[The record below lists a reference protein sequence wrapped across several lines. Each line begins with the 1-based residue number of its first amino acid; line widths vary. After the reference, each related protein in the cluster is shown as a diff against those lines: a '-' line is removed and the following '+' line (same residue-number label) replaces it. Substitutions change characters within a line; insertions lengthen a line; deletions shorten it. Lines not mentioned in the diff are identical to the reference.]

1 MKKDSSRRS
10 NLLLME
16 IILSVLFFSFASAV
30 CLQMFVRAS
39 LLGRE
44 TRELHM
50 AVRYVSSA
58 AELFSRPEHA
68 MGHLQELYP
77 QARIDGEEALIWFDE
92 DYSPCAREEAAYCME
107 ISTSSQDEHTTFWS
121 VTLYGGE
128 QEQEIYQLEGSAYR
142 QLTLPDRQQEGR

>member
-1 MKKDSSRRS
+1 MKNHSSRRS

-44 TRELHM
+44 TKELDM

-58 AELFSRPEHA
+58 AELFSHPEHA
-68 MGHLQELYP
+68 VEHIQTLYP
-77 QARIDGEEALIWFDE
+77 DALIREQDAYVWFGE
-92 DYSPCAREEAAYCME
+92 DYQACSEEAASYRME
-107 ISTSSQDEHTTFWS
+107 ISSYSQDAHTTVWS
-121 VTLYGGE
+121 VGLYHIASGR
-128 QEQEIYQLEGSAYR
+128 EIYRLESSTYQQLIPADGA
-142 QLTLPDRQQEGR
+142 

>member
-44 TRELHM
+44 TRELDM

-58 AELFSRPEHA
+58 AELFSR
-68 MGHLQELYP
+68 
-77 QARIDGEEALIWFDE
+77 R
-92 DYSPCAREEAAYCME
+92 
-107 ISTSSQDEHTTFWS
+107 STPWDICRSCTPRP
-121 VTLYGGE
+121 
-128 QEQEIYQLEGSAYR
+128 GSTEKR
-142 QLTLPDRQQEGR
+142 L

>member
-44 TRELHM
+44 TRELDM

-58 AELFSRPEHA
+58 AELFSRP
-68 MGHLQELYP
+68 
-77 QARIDGEEALIWFDE
+77 
-92 DYSPCAREEAAYCME
+92 
-107 ISTSSQDEHTTFWS
+107 
-121 VTLYGGE
+121 
-128 QEQEIYQLEGSAYR
+128 
-142 QLTLPDRQQEGR
+142 